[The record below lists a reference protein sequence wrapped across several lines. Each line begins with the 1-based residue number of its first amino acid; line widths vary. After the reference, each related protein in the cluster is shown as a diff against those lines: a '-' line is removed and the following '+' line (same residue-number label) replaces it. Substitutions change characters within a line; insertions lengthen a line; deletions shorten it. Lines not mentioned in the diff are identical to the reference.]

1 MARNKKRKKPQ
12 APLTK
17 AAPSPVA
24 YSNKAVLLVVLAVVL
39 GITYASFRRP
49 SAVPHPP
56 ARRTHTTD
64 ESPMPVEPDAA
75 TDVDRLLREALRNN
89 TAVNDDFEQWF
100 DIAEQVAHDDVQAQ
114 RLLTYARAHSVPSI
128 LGPQGV
134 TRFIGEHVMERIP
147 RLQIEPSQ
155 MTPRAFE
162 ITVADMA
169 MRQSVGMV
177 AAADWE
183 YSQYR
188 NELFVPPRD
197 RFSETIGAIIL
208 LHELQHVYDVNT
220 GIEPLRPTRDQW
232 AEGEARAYTLEFR
245 LIERYTHG
253 RSRAVAQDWLVRLR
267 PGRSEWIL
275 TEDIPHEA
283 RGDWEIALSPARTD
297 QERATRM
304 GSLLVLLNRE
314 LAERE
319 GTGHNGFLQFL
330 IAEQIRRHSSAAP

>member
-12 APLTK
+12 APLAKISLT
-17 AAPSPVA
+17 PVT
-24 YSNKAVLLVVLAVVL
+24 YGNKVVLLVVLAVVL
-39 GITYASFRRP
+39 GITYVSFRQP
-49 SAVPHPP
+49 AAVPHPP

-64 ESPMPVEPDAA
+64 ESRMPAEPDAA
-75 TDVDRLLREALRNN
+75 TDVDRFFREAMRNN
-89 TAVNDDFEQWF
+89 AAVNNDFKQWF

-114 RLLTYARAHSVPSI
+114 ILLTYARAHSVPSI
-128 LGPQGV
+128 LGPQG
-134 TRFIGEHVMERIP
+134 TTMFLGEHVMERVP

-155 MTPRAFE
+155 ATPRAFE

-169 MRQSVGMV
+169 MRQSVGMAV
-177 AAADWE
+177 AADWE

-220 GIEPLRPTRDQW
+220 GLEPLRPTREQW
-232 AEGEARAYTLEFR
+232 AEGEARAYSLEFR

-253 RSRAVAQDWLVRLR
+253 RSRAVAQDWLGRLR
-267 PGRSEWIL
+267 PERSEWIL
-275 TEDIPHEA
+275 TEDILHEA
-283 RGDWEIALSPARTD
+283 WNDWETALGPARTD
-297 QERATRM
+297 QERATRK

-330 IAEQIRRHSSAAP
+330 IAEQIRRRSSAAP